1 MPKGGALLDKYIVNV
16 EGVVVKDEA
25 YLMIVRGEDETYLPD
40 VLTLPGGKVE
50 DAGDLQDVLE
60 ETVRRE
66 IREETGV
73 EVHPEMQ
80 YLESKSFGAEGEWVV
95 DVVFLCR
102 YLSGTPTVS
111 DPGEVA
117 SIHWI
122 MAEQA
127 LEHPKIPEWTRRSI
141 ELAERKRSRGKG

>member
-1 MPKGGALLDKYIVNV
+1 MDRYIVMV
-16 EGVVVKDEA
+16 EGVVVRDKS
-25 YLMIVRGEDETYLPD
+25 YLMIVRGPGETYLPG

-50 DAGDLQDVLE
+50 GVGDLQGVLE

-73 EVHPEMQ
+73 EVYSEME

-102 YLSGTPTVS
+102 YLSGTPTIS

-117 SIHWI
+117 AIHW
-122 MAEQA
+122 MTAEQA
-127 LEHPKIPEWTRRSI
+127 LEHPDTPEWTRQSI
-141 ELAERKRSRGKG
+141 ELAEKKQAGN